1 MEWKAELV
9 FGYSIDK
16 IWLMTKTNSPDQWY
30 QTMSTEQNFLPSGL
44 IQIYKTKSKIYQT
57 KTTKL
62 NLQNQI
68 YQAEC
73 LKCKDPNL
81 FNQSYKSK
89 SIQSILANQ
98 IQISHI

>member
-1 MEWKAELV
+1 MFMEWKAELV

-68 YQAEC
+68 FQTKC
-73 LKCKDPNL
+73 LKS
-81 FNQSYKSK
+81 Q
-89 SIQSILANQ
+89 
-98 IQISHI
+98 